1 MLSFSND
8 LKPRDIGTQCRFSTG
23 CWHPEVVIPDSDS
36 ACYGHWQQA
45 TAASSFWRFPV
56 ATPGF
61 PAAGVAQPSKANSH
75 ALLRTV
81 IPIRFLVTAIQ
92 FVLFS
97 RTLSV
102 TAGLGLRTSGTSGD
116 VIFRSFTVAA
126 RGGSSVLAKFGQSAG
141 RNRTLVGRRA
151 GGRRRL
157 ACEVTWAAAAAAM
170 GLRTTLQI
178 SFWHA
183 AGVWHRFP
191 AEFQGGCTSVGAIT
205 HRSTAESELPVTRPA
220 VAQVSFGPDH

>member
-1 MLSFSND
+1 M
-8 LKPRDIGTQCRFSTG
+8 T
-23 CWHPEVVIPDSDS
+23 V
-36 ACYGHWQQA
+36 
-45 TAASSFWRFPV
+45 ASSFWRFPV

-61 PAAGVAQPSKANSH
+61 PAACFAQPSKADSH

-81 IPIRFLVTAIQ
+81 SPVEFLVTAIQ

-97 RTLSV
+97 RALSV
-102 TAGLGLRTSGTSGD
+102 SAGVGLGTWGTSGKA
-116 VIFRSFTVAA
+116 IFRSLTVAA
-126 RGGSSVLAKFGQSAG
+126 RGGSGVLAKFGQSSG
-141 RNRTLVGRRA
+141 RNRTPAGRRA

-170 GLRTTLQI
+170 GLRTALQI
-178 SFWHA
+178 AFWHA

-191 AEFQGGCTSVGAIT
+191 AEFQGGCTSVVAIT
-205 HRSTAESELPVTRPA
+205 RRSTAESELPVTRPA